1 MSKKPTIYCIVAAR
15 PNFMKIAPIMA
26 ELEKQGEL
34 KGVLIHTGQ
43 HYDSNM
49 SDVFFSDLNIP
60 VPDMHLGIG
69 SGTHAEQTGKL
80 MIAFEKLCMDDRPDI
95 VLVVG
100 DVNATVACSLV
111 AAKLHI
117 PVAHVEAGLRSG
129 DRRMPEEINRIVT
142 DGLSDLLFT
151 TCSDAD
157 KNLLREGIDPQ
168 KIYFAGNVMVDTL
181 LENKNKLDPD
191 AVISEILGPD
201 YVEADYAL
209 LTMHRPSNVDH
220 KPLMEGWVSAFES
233 VSQKINLICPAHP
246 RTEKQL
252 RRFELFDRFQVA
264 VRMMKPLGYL
274 QFVALM
280 KNARLVI
287 TDSGGLQE
295 ESTMLGVPCLTIR
308 ENTERP
314 VTITHGTNVLVGV
327 NPDDLQAQVERV
339 LESAEK
345 THREVPDL
353 WDGHAAQRIVKILAE
368 KMSASCV

>member
-80 MIAFEKLCMDDRPDI
+80 MIAFEKLCMDERPDI

-151 TCSDAD
+151 TCGDAD
-157 KNLLREGIDPQ
+157 NNLIREGIDPQ
-168 KIYFAGNVMVDTL
+168 RIHFTGNVMVDTL
-181 LENKNKLDPD
+181 LENMNKLDAD
-191 AVISEILGPD
+191 AVISEILGPG
-201 YVEADYAL
+201 YLEADYAL

-220 KPLMEGWVSAFES
+220 KQLMEGWVSAFES
-233 VSQKINLICPAHP
+233 VSQKINLVCPAHP

-252 RRFELFDRFQVA
+252 RRFGLFDRFKAA
-264 VRMMKPLGYL
+264 VKMMKPLGYL

-314 VTITHGTNVLVGV
+314 VTITHGTNVLAGV

-345 THREVPDL
+345 THRVVPDL

-368 KMSASCV
+368 KMSASD